1 MISLKVNLRIEK
13 PVSNTLSRNKGSNRL
28 ERDMGI
34 KYPVGSE
41 MPGGPVK
48 HVKKSAKSTLLT

>member
-1 MISLKVNLRIEK
+1 MNLRIEK